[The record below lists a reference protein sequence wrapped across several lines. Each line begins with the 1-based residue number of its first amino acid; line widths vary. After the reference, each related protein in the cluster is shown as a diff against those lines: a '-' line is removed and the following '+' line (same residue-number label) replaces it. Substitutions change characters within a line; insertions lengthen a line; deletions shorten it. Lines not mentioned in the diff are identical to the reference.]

1 MHAEAHELIKVLEPV
16 MPVIVVELC
25 PLEAEIL
32 CVVFDINMLIKQ
44 IVEVSSQALIS
55 GPASGLLAI
64 SPIYRAESVAQEEF
78 GEIH

>member
-1 MHAEAHELIKVLEPV
+1 MHAEAHKLIKVLKPV

-25 PLEAEIL
+25 PLEAEIFCITL
-32 CVVFDINMLIKQ
+32 NVNIVIDQ
-44 IVEVSSQALIS
+44 IVKVSFRALIS

-64 SPIYRAESVAQEEF
+64 SPIYRAESIIQDEI

>member
-1 MHAEAHELIKVLEPV
+1 MHTEAHKLIKVLEPV

-25 PLEAEIL
+25 PLETEIF
-32 CVVFDINMLIKQ
+32 CVISDINMLINQ

-64 SPIYRAESVAQEEF
+64 SPIYRAESVTQEEI
-78 GEIH
+78 GKIH

>member
-1 MHAEAHELIKVLEPV
+1 MHAEAHKLIKVLEPV

-25 PLEAEIL
+25 PLEAEIF
-32 CVVFDINMLIKQ
+32 CIIFNMNMVIDQ
-44 IVEVSSQALIS
+44 IVKVSSRALIS

-64 SPIYRAESVAQEEF
+64 TPIYRPESITQEEI